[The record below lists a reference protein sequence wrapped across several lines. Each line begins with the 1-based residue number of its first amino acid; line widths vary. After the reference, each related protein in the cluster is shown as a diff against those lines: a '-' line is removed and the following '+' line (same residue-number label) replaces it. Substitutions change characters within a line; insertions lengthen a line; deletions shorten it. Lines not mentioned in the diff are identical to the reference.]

1 MTITIFLGKI
11 GLVERE
17 DLCVLYNEMVVFVI
31 IPELGS
37 LDPCDIVVWKWELLY
52 IYILSRV

>member
-1 MTITIFLGKI
+1 VTITIFLGKI
-11 GLVERE
+11 GLVARE

-52 IYILSRV
+52 IYIL